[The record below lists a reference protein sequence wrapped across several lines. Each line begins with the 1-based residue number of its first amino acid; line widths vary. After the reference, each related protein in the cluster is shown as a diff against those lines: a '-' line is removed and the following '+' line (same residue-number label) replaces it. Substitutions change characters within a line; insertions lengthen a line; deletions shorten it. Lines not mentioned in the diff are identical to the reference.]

1 MADRNTKT
9 DSSDEKWVKH
19 LNSDFSKEL
28 QRAGQ
33 SPERGAAGHLYSAE
47 KCKSEPRPWESLLS
61 KTNEQTANNKC

>member
-19 LNSDFSKEL
+19 LNSDFSKSYK
-28 QRAGQ
+28 GQ
-33 SPERGAAGHLYSAE
+33 DSPRKGVQPDIYSAE